1 MLQPVSLWSV
11 SVNMEPLQL
20 PYRLLTAEEPGR

>member
-11 SVNMEPLQL
+11 SVNMELLQL